1 MSSGLKRIADIE
13 EKPHP
18 KFPNVFI
25 KQIAVN
31 NETDRLSANY
41 VRILPGAELI
51 PHTHGVL
58 EIFHVIKGNGSALV
72 NNERIEVFGGEVIIA
87 LPNTEHGL
95 KNIGNSDIEL
105 YAVFSPGIV

>member
-1 MSSGLKRIADIE
+1 MSSGLKRIADIV

-31 NETDRLSANY
+31 SETDRLSANY
-41 VRILPGAELI
+41 VRIIPGAELI
-51 PHTHGVL
+51 PHTHDVL
-58 EIFHVIKGNGSALV
+58 EIAHIIKGNGMFFI
-72 NNERIEVFGGEVIIA
+72 NGERTEVFGGEVIIA
-87 LPNTEHGL
+87 LPNIEHGL
-95 KNIGNSDIEL
+95 KNIGNSDMEL